1 MTLEVGVLRH
11 LDQVEELAAE
21 WVVLHES
28 AGATLP
34 FSAPEWAL
42 TWLRHFTGPG
52 PDRPLVVE
60 VREDGGLVGVAA
72 LYEHRMRGG
81 LVRLQPVG
89 TGVEWVGPFEVPS
102 VLAAAGRGRDV
113 GRAVVDHLC
122 RMQPGWDWANVALGE
137 AASWLEPE
145 WLPDPSFTS
154 MVRHVVGAVVLDLR
168 VERPEDVLVGHRNL
182 KESLRRARN
191 RLTKEFGPDGWRVHR
206 HERPE
211 DVDPAL
217 GRLMRLHG
225 ERAEAE
231 GHREKH
237 RDVFASPR
245 VRAYVADVVHRLALR
260 DRVRVYEV
268 EADGEVLAA
277 QLVLRTA
284 TAGYASVSG
293 VSDQGWR
300 FSSVTHLLWQA
311 VVDSHAAGH
320 SELNLSIGPNQA
332 KLRWSDAVRHYPDY
346 VVLGP
351 RRRSR
356 TAYLAA
362 QTAASVR
369 SYGEAV
375 RAHGAPKGAP
385 AAEKGTT
392 PQA

>member
-1 MTLEVGVLRH
+1 VTLEVGVRRH
-11 LDQVEELAAE
+11 LDQVEGLEQE
-21 WVVLHES
+21 WVELHERS
-28 AGATLP
+28 GAALP
-34 FSAPEWAL
+34 FSAPEWAV

-52 PDRPLVVE
+52 PDSPLVVE
-60 VREDGGLVGVAA
+60 VREAGELVGVAP
-72 LYEHRMRGG
+72 LYQHRMRGG

-102 VLAAAGRGRDV
+102 MLAAAGRGRDV
-113 GRAVVDHLC
+113 GRAVVEHLC
-122 RMQPGWDWANVALGE
+122 RVEPGWDWANVALGE
-137 AASWLEPE
+137 AAPWLEPE

-168 VERPEDVLVGHRNL
+168 VDRPEDVLAGHRNL

-191 RLTKEFGPDGWRVHR
+191 RLTKEFGPEGWRVHR
-206 HERPE
+206 HALPD
-211 DVDPAL
+211 DVDAAL

-225 ERAEAE
+225 ERAAAD
-231 GHREKH
+231 GHRETH
-237 RDVFASPR
+237 LDVFESAR
-245 VRAYVADVVHRLALR
+245 VRAYVTDVVHRLALR

-268 EADGEVLAA
+268 ETGGEVLAA

-293 VSDQGWR
+293 VSEQGWR

-320 SELNLSIGPNQA
+320 AELNLSIGPNQA
-332 KLRWSDAVRHYPDY
+332 KLRWSDQVRHFPDY

-362 QTAASVR
+362 QTAAAVR
-369 SYGEAV
+369 SYREAV
-375 RAHGAPKGAP
+375 RAHGAPKAGLP
-385 AAEKGTT
+385 QEKGAG